1 MDASTKTKPTPK
13 PKESGHKKKIVDV
26 SESMTGMMEGGIY
39 VIRRE
44 GRKLE
49 VE

>member
-1 MDASTKTKPTPK
+1 MDASTKTKPTLK
-13 PKESGHKKKIVDV
+13 PKESGHKKKIVDEP
-26 SESMTGMMEGGIY
+26 ESMTGKMEGGIY

-44 GRKLE
+44 GSKLE